1 MRRMFATRNSSSL
14 LALAAA
20 AVTSLAGCE
29 RNRDRRATPT
39 PAAPSAVPSAG
50 TAVSGE
56 ERMAAAAAPGDEPG
70 AAAAMSRGAAEAG
83 AAASSAPPVPGG
95 AAASADPAAP
105 GMSASAGSCALAAE
119 PLRLPAA
126 KRLVAIGDIHGDLRA
141 LQAALRTAGAIDAI
155 GRWRGGGMVVV
166 QTGDLLDRGD
176 DEQAILDYLEVL
188 EGEARQAGGALHW
201 LLGNHELMNA
211 AGDLRYVTRG
221 GFADFE
227 DVPVLDAAALP
238 RGAAEAPA
246 PVQRR
251 LSAFA
256 VGAKP
261 GPYARV
267 LSGQSTVRIVGDT
280 VFSHAGVV
288 PAWAGRL
295 EQLNLQNRC
304 WLAGE
309 LPSLAAPAALT
320 EDESPVWTRAWGFD
334 PADCARLASVLEEL
348 GVKRMVVGHTVQPE
362 GITSSCD
369 GALWRIDVGLGAHY
383 GGPIQVLELSGGV
396 AKVLKGERAK

>member
-1 MRRMFATRNSSSL
+1 
-14 LALAAA
+14 LAA
-20 AVTSLAGCE
+20 SGSGFLAGCKL
-29 RNRDRRATPT
+29 
-39 PAAPSAVPSAG
+39 AP
-50 TAVSGE
+50 
-56 ERMAAAAAPGDEPG
+56 
-70 AAAAMSRGAAEAG
+70 
-83 AAASSAPPVPGG
+83 
-95 AAASADPAAP
+95 
-105 GMSASAGSCALAAE
+105 E
-119 PLRLPAA
+119 PLRLPGG

-155 GRWRGGGMVVV
+155 GRWAGGPLVVV

-176 DEQAILDYLEVL
+176 DEQAILDYLEDL
-188 EGEARQAGGALHW
+188 EKEARAAGGALHW

-227 DVPVLDAAALP
+227 DVPVRAAAALP
-238 RGAAEAPA
+238 RGAAEAP
-246 PVQRR
+246 PDVQRR

-256 VGAKP
+256 VGEPP

-267 LSGQSTVRIVGDT
+267 LSGQATVRIIGDA
-280 VFSHAGVV
+280 VFSHAGVI

-295 EQLNLQNRC
+295 EEVNQEDRC

-309 LPSLAAPAALT
+309 LPSLQAPSALT
-320 EDESPVWTRAWGFD
+320 SDDSPVWTRGYGFY
-334 PADCARLASVLEEL
+334 PVDCAQLAQVLQTV

-362 GITSSCD
+362 GITSACD

-383 GGPIQVLELSGGV
+383 GGPIEVLELSGGA
-396 AKVLKGERAK
+396 AKVLKGSRER

>member
-1 MRRMFATRNSSSL
+1 MRARSAKSARSARSKSPATRSVSWL
-14 LALAAA
+14 LALAAVSSCA
-20 AVTSLAGCE
+20 LGGCE
-29 RNRDRRATPT
+29 RNRDRRATP
-39 PAAPSAVPSAG
+39 PPASSGSAVSAAAPAVPGDG
-50 TAVSGE
+50 TA
-56 ERMAAAAAPGDEPG
+56 RPAAAAAAP
-70 AAAAMSRGAAEAG
+70 AAAAPVATTAVGAL
-83 AAASSAPPVPGG
+83 
-95 AAASADPAAP
+95 
-105 GMSASAGSCALAAE
+105 GSCKLVAE
-119 PLRLPAA
+119 PLRVPGG

-155 GRWRGGGMVVV
+155 GRWRGGPLVVV

-176 DEQAILDYLEVL
+176 DEQAILDYLEQL
-188 EGEARQAGGALHW
+188 EGEATKAGGALYW

-238 RGAAEAPA
+238 RGASEAPEA
-246 PVQRR
+246 VQRR

-261 GPYARV
+261 GPYARL
-267 LSGQSTVRIVGDT
+267 LSGQNTVRIVGDT

-288 PAWAGRL
+288 PSWAGRL
-295 EQLNLQNRC
+295 DEANLENRC

-309 LPSLAAPAALT
+309 LPSLAASASLT
-320 EDESPVWTRAWGFD
+320 DDESPVWTRTWGFE
-334 PADCARLASVLEEL
+334 PADCAQLTSVLQSL

-362 GITSSCD
+362 GITSACD

-383 GGPIQVLELSGGV
+383 GGPIQVLEITGEV
-396 AKVLKGERAK
+396 AKVLKGERSK